1 MEYQFDSHFIN
12 KYKVDEN
19 EKKLLDFFSSKF
31 IAMEKIILEDDYF
44 VEEEIETKKV
54 KTDKNLFPKSEY
66 SKSRKS
72 CDLANKR
79 KNKKRHSRKKFHNK
93 NNNENIIVNADGKI
107 GKPKIENF
115 DLVDIVDYDVEAETK
130 KTKFS
135 HFFSNQTLLTSI
147 LNEMKD

>member
-12 KYKVDEN
+12 RYKVDEN

-31 IAMEKIILEDDYF
+31 VAMEKIILEDDYF
-44 VEEEIETKKV
+44 VEEEIKTKKV
-54 KTDKNLFPKSEY
+54 KTDKNLFPISEH

-72 CDLANKR
+72 CDFANKR
-79 KNKKRHSRKKFHNK
+79 KTKKKHSRKKFHNR
-93 NNNENIIVNADGKI
+93 NNNENIIVNANGKI

-115 DLVDIVDYDVEAETK
+115 DLVDIINYDVEAETK
-130 KTKFS
+130 KKKFS
-135 HFFSNQTLLTSI
+135 QFFSNKTILTSI

>member
-12 KYKVDEN
+12 RYKVDEN

-31 IAMEKIILEDDYF
+31 IAMEKIILEDDYL

-54 KTDKNLFPKSEY
+54 KTDKNLFTKLEY

-79 KNKKRHSRKKFHNK
+79 KKKKRHSRKKFHNK